1 MFRNPFFNFF
11 KAIIERVLFR
21 FFQSPDGKYLA
32 CGSIDGF
39 VNIFDIQA
47 SKLLHSFEGHAM
59 PIRSIAFAPNSQVLC
74 TASDD
79 NYIKVFDV

>member
-1 MFRNPFFNFF
+1 
-11 KAIIERVLFR
+11 
-21 FFQSPDGKYLA
+21 LA

>member
-1 MFRNPFFNFF
+1 MKESFCS
-11 KAIIERVLFR
+11 

>member
-1 MFRNPFFNFF
+1 MILEVF
-11 KAIIERVLFR
+11 LFVKYWTIK
-21 FFQSPDGKYLA
+21 SPDGKYLA

-39 VNIFDIQA
+39 VNIFDIEA

-59 PIRSIAFAPNSQVLC
+59 PIRSLAFAPNSQALC

-79 NYIKVFDV
+79 NSIKVFDV